1 MASCPDP
8 GMAPPSLAETGLTR
22 SPGRSDQCFLGCVQ
36 PSLGILVKI
45 ARIARMKRGIPM
57 ANRIC
62 FVELPTGTTGPTKSF
77 YSDAFGFAMTDFGP
91 TYSCTMTGDV
101 DLGLQADAKEASRAP
116 LPVIQVES
124 LEATESL
131 VKRAG
136 GVITRATFSFPGGRR
151 FHFRDPAGNELAAM
165 QPD

>member
-1 MASCPDP
+1 
-8 GMAPPSLAETGLTR
+8 
-22 SPGRSDQCFLGCVQ
+22 
-36 PSLGILVKI
+36 
-45 ARIARMKRGIPM
+45 M

-62 FVELPTGTTGPTKSF
+62 FVELAVGSTGPTKSF
-77 YSDAFGFAMTDFGP
+77 YASAFGFAMTDFGP

-101 DLGLQADAKEASRAP
+101 DLGLQGDVKEASRAP

-124 LEATESL
+124 LEDTEER

-136 GVITRATFSFPGGRR
+136 GVVTRATFSFPGGRR
-151 FHFRDPAGNELAAM
+151 FHFRDPDGNELAAM